1 MMNKKKE
8 NDDYLVL
15 FKGAKLSKREA
26 NKVGVG
32 IIFGI
37 IGILISI
44 FIPLVKSKI
53 VDYAIILIFV
63 VVGYYWIGNKLFKK

>member
-1 MMNKKKE
+1 MNKKKK

-32 IIFGI
+32 HNCQD
-37 IGILISI
+37 IGYPML
-44 FIPLVKSKI
+44 K
-53 VDYAIILIFV
+53 
-63 VVGYYWIGNKLFKK
+63 

>member
-1 MMNKKKE
+1 MMNKKKK
-8 NDDYLVL
+8 NNDYLVL

-37 IGILISI
+37 IGIFVSI
-44 FIPLVKSKI
+44 FITPMESKI
-53 VDYAIILIFV
+53 VDYAIIFIFIII
-63 VVGYYWIGNKLFKK
+63 GYYWVGNKLFKK

>member
-1 MMNKKKE
+1 MNKKKK
-8 NDDYLVL
+8 NNDYLVL

-37 IGILISI
+37 IGIFVSI
-44 FIPLVKSKI
+44 FITPMKNKI
-53 VDYAIILIFV
+53 VDYAIIFIFIIL
-63 VVGYYWIGNKLFKK
+63 GYYWVGNKLFKK